1 MKKYYKLIT
10 MAVCLI
16 GSLSFVS
23 CNNDDDE
30 NEWNATYVYLERTDY
45 LAKPKTFNLT
55 HKEGRITGDEV
66 SSTFAAKTQKPASS
80 DIIVDLSAT
89 FEPKDQLVITK
100 KQVTIKAG
108 ETSSEVVTVGV
119 PNWDFQLKNLG
130 KATFNLNVSITG
142 IQTEAGNTF
151 VSKNQ
156 GILMMTINKT
166 FVNTLFGE
174 PTEGQLVEDRSGW
187 TMAISEG
194 TRGGSAD
201 RLIDGIDGTDIAREN
216 GVFWI
221 TADLGE
227 VKTLTGV
234 WVKCWGSSYSP
245 TKVDISISENGK
257 DWVSQGI
264 VNTGG
269 SPQSISFLQP
279 VKTRYVKYDI
289 LDTTSSTVSIREFN
303 VYEK

>member
-1 MKKYYKLIT
+1 MKKYYKLMT

-23 CNNDDDE
+23 CNDDDDE

-45 LAKPKTFNLT
+45 LAKPKTFNLM
-55 HKEGRITGDEV
+55 HREGAITGDEV
-66 SSTFAAKTQKPASS
+66 SSTFTVKTQKPAAS

-89 FEPKDQLVITK
+89 FKPEDKVVLSK

-108 ETSSEVVTVGV
+108 TTSSEEATVSV
-119 PNWDFQLKNLG
+119 PNWDFELENLN
-130 KATFNLNVSITG
+130 KATYNLDVTIDSIDTG
-142 IQTEAGNTF
+142 AGNTF
-151 VSKNQ
+151 ISQNLKT
-156 GILMMTINKT
+156 LKMTINKA
-166 FVNTLFGE
+166 FVNAEFGE
-174 PTEGQLVEDRSGW
+174 PAVGQLVEDRSGW

-245 TKVDISISENGK
+245 TKVEISISENGK